1 MKLALRHFVACAAF
15 IAAGTASI
23 ATASAAE
30 VIIEAPNAPPPE
42 RVEVVPAAR
51 VGYVWDKGH
60 WRWDHG
66 RYVWIGGH
74 WQAER
79 HGMHWVP
86 GHWDQ
91 RHDRWVWIE
100 GHWA

>member
-1 MKLALRHFVACAAF
+1 MKPTLRHLIACAALV
-15 IAAGTASI
+15 AAGTASI
-23 ATASAAE
+23 ATATAE
-30 VIIEAPNAPPPE
+30 EVVIVALNAPPPE

-66 RYVWIGGH
+66 RYNWVRGH

-79 HGMHWVP
+79 VGAHWVP
-86 GHWDQ
+86 GHWDDH
-91 RHDRWVWIE
+91 HDHWVWVE